1 MKRFTVK
8 GINTPF
14 PIDMLRFDEC
24 WPETVTDSGKLA
36 NTFGFRHG
44 RRVRW
49 TLTLVS
55 NRDDAPTIDRW
66 QSFSVE
72 VVDQT
77 GIETFKERKA
87 RKKEER
93 EARERGDAG

>member
-1 MKRFTVK
+1 MKRVTVK

-24 WPETVTDSGKLA
+24 WPATVEDSGKLA

-55 NRDDAPTIDRW
+55 NRKDTPSVDRW

-72 VVDQT
+72 VEDVTDV
-77 GIETFKERKA
+77 ESFKERRA
-87 RKKEER
+87 RKEKEISD
-93 EARERGDAG
+93 RGRGNAT